1 MRGRPRG
8 LARLLFAEFWE
19 RFSYFSVLSVFALY
33 VNEHLHVPEGRAASL
48 AGTLA
53 ALTYLTPLLGGWLAD
68 RVLGSWRTLLLGSV
82 VLTAGY
88 ASLIHPSVAA
98 LYAAVALLTLGSG
111 LFKPNIT
118 ACIGSLFSRRDDP
131 CRSAAFGAFNLCIN
145 LAAGIAPLIIGA
157 IRSRVDWPVVFGA
170 CALSAVACLL
180 TLARTGDTSAPR
192 PSSSGLSMGP
202 GSRSSGAGA
211 LAALCVPAIA
221 FSAIYGQSLG
231 TLIFWSRDR
240 VDLTLGGWLGTPINP
255 AATCSLI
262 PLLAIVLSPSIEP
275 LRRFLGRLG
284 VMRSAAS
291 ELRLSLLLA
300 AFSIG
305 ILAIPEWA
313 APAHSRI
320 SATWLLASY
329 VLVTLSELI
338 IVPLS
343 LSLIEEIAPPGRV
356 VTYTGVWYLSAA
368 VGSQLA
374 GEAGRLW
381 STMPAASYF
390 LVVSLLPLAAY
401 ALLWPLGGRIDRR

>member
-19 RFSYFSVLSVFALY
+19 RFSYFAVLSVFALY
-33 VNEHLHVPEGRAASL
+33 VNEHLHIPEGRAVAL

-88 ASLIHPSVAA
+88 ATLISPSVVAF
-98 LYAAVALLTLGSG
+98 YAAVGLLTFGSG

-118 ACIGSLFSRRDDP
+118 ACIGSLFTRLDDP
-131 CRSAAFGAFNLCIN
+131 CRSAAFRAFYVCVN
-145 LAAGIAPLIIGA
+145 LAAGIAPLTIGA
-157 IRSRVDWPVVFGA
+157 IRSRADWPVVFGA
-170 CALSAVACLL
+170 CALSALLCLF
-180 TLARTGDTSAPR
+180 TLARTRETSAQRVP
-192 PSSSGLSMGP
+192 SSGLSMGP
-202 GSRSSGAGA
+202 GSRSAGGGA
-211 LAALCVPAIA
+211 LAVLCVPAIA
-221 FSAIYGQSLG
+221 FSAIYAQSLG

-255 AATCSLI
+255 AATCSMI
-262 PLLAIVLSPSIEP
+262 PALAIMLSPTLEP
-275 LRRFLGRLG
+275 LRRFLGHLG

-329 VLVTLSELI
+329 VLATLSELI

-381 STMPAASYF
+381 GTMPAASYF
-390 LVVSLLPLAAY
+390 LVVTLIPLAAY
-401 ALLWPLGGRIDRR
+401 ALLWPLGSRIARR